1 MIYTAIDTFYLTDE
15 QVQSSPSR
23 KDGMYEAT
31 ETVYGYLKL
40 IRFCFTDSIVRK
52 KVAAGCL
59 WLASKPEECP
69 KKARQVIIVSH
80 RMECRRENLP
90 IEPLD
95 PYSKTPP
102 ELTQEA
108 WKLASERVCCGVV
121 YAAAWRFQVPLPENP
136 PWWKAFDAEKSG
148 IDEVC
153 RVLAHLYS
161 LPKAKYVPV
170 CKDGDSFTFSNK
182 SCNSQPRPIPKAA
195 AEVNPESGG
204 SKGVLAKLAIDKLED
219 SKESDESMPIE
230 GEAIEDF
237 SIKSKSERKMESS
250 GNKSRDRDRE
260 RDKERERE
268 RDRDRDRDRD
278 RMKVRGARILT
289 GNEIEKRLRGT
300 EPRTEVIVQRI
311 EQKIQGAF
319 GEIKT
324 SVVPRYAYSRIVHIA
339 TITIPP
345 TLHGKLF
352 TGKGSP

>member
-1 MIYTAIDTFYLTDE
+1 MELSKAERHILKE
-15 QVQSSPSR
+15 
-23 KDGMYEAT
+23 DGA
-31 ETVYGYLKL
+31 
-40 IRFCFTDSIVRK
+40 
-52 KVAAGCL
+52 
-59 WLASKPEECP
+59 
-69 KKARQVIIVSH
+69 
-80 RMECRRENLP
+80 
-90 IEPLD
+90 
-95 PYSKTPP
+95 
-102 ELTQEA
+102 
-108 WKLASERVCCGVV
+108 CCGVV

-170 CKDGDSFTFSNK
+170 CKDGDSFAFSNK
-182 SCNSQPRPIPKAA
+182 SCNSQPRPIPKVVPILLLLFSLSNSCPDPNNSPSAIENTSNSKAA

-204 SKGVLAKLAIDKLED
+204 SKGVLGKLAIDKLKD

-250 GNKSRDRDRE
+250 GNKSRDRDRDRDRE

-278 RMKVRGARILT
+278 RMKVRGAGILT

-324 SVVPRYAYSRIVHIA
+324 SVVPSLNPVI
-339 TITIPP
+339 
-345 TLHGKLF
+345 
-352 TGKGSP
+352 

>member
-1 MIYTAIDTFYLTDE
+1 MAVIL
-15 QVQSSPSR
+15 S
-23 KDGMYEAT
+23 
-31 ETVYGYLKL
+31 
-40 IRFCFTDSIVRK
+40 
-52 KVAAGCL
+52 
-59 WLASKPEECP
+59 
-69 KKARQVIIVSH
+69 KKAEFCSDCTV
-80 RMECRRENLP
+80 EF
-90 IEPLD
+90 
-95 PYSKTPP
+95 
-102 ELTQEA
+102 
-108 WKLASERVCCGVV
+108 WVCCGVV

-204 SKGVLAKLAIDKLED
+204 SKGVLAKLAIDKLKD

-250 GNKSRDRDRE
+250 GNKSRDRDRDRE

-278 RMKVRGARILT
+278 RMKVRGAGILT

-324 SVVPRYAYSRIVHIA
+324 SVVPSLNPVI
-339 TITIPP
+339 
-345 TLHGKLF
+345 
-352 TGKGSP
+352 

>member
-1 MIYTAIDTFYLTDE
+1 MRRQASMA
-15 QVQSSPSR
+15 V
-23 KDGMYEAT
+23 KDLSKKAEFCSD
-31 ETVYGYLKL
+31 YLKL

-69 KKARQVIIVSH
+69 KKSRQVIIVSH

-95 PYSKTPP
+95 PYSKDLKM
-102 ELTQEA
+102 ELSKA
-108 WKLASERVCCGVV
+108 ERHILKEDGACCGVV

-204 SKGVLAKLAIDKLED
+204 SKGVLAKLAIDKLKD

-278 RMKVRGARILT
+278 R
-289 GNEIEKRLRGT
+289 EKDRDR
-300 EPRTEVIVQRI
+300 
-311 EQKIQGAF
+311 
-319 GEIKT
+319 
-324 SVVPRYAYSRIVHIA
+324 IA

-345 TLHGKLF
+345 TLHGKRIAIDIILTLELIIKFMTSLF
-352 TGKGSP
+352 FS

>member
-1 MIYTAIDTFYLTDE
+1 MAVIL
-15 QVQSSPSR
+15 S
-23 KDGMYEAT
+23 
-31 ETVYGYLKL
+31 
-40 IRFCFTDSIVRK
+40 
-52 KVAAGCL
+52 
-59 WLASKPEECP
+59 
-69 KKARQVIIVSH
+69 KKAEFCSDCTVEFWVCCGVVYAAAWRFQVPLPENPPWWKAFDAEKSGIDEV
-80 RMECRRENLP
+80 CRVLAHLYSLP
-90 IEPLD
+90 
-95 PYSKTPP
+95 K
-102 ELTQEA
+102 A
-108 WKLASERVCCGVV
+108 KVCCGVV

-204 SKGVLAKLAIDKLED
+204 SKGVLAKLAIDKLKD

-237 SIKSKSERKMESS
+237 SIKSKFERKMESS
-250 GNKSRDRDRE
+250 GNKSRDRDRDRDRE
-260 RDKERERE
+260 RDKERERERE

-278 RMKVRGARILT
+278 RMKVRGAGILT
-289 GNEIEKRLRGT
+289 GNEIEKGMRGT

-324 SVVPRYAYSRIVHIA
+324 SVVPSLNPVI
-339 TITIPP
+339 
-345 TLHGKLF
+345 
-352 TGKGSP
+352 